1 MRVPRRFV
9 FSKIEVSSA
18 WLTCGSGVCEMGRFN
33 SDKHDV
39 CGRLSGA
46 YFFPPSI
53 LY

>member
-1 MRVPRRFV
+1 VGVGWVRRRREEEW
-9 FSKIEVSSA
+9 KE
-18 WLTCGSGVCEMGRFN
+18 GGMGRFN